1 MSYSNLIQPEMKK
14 IGAVSC
20 WSTGAFK
27 RGLFKLASGDMSPV
41 YISADLVLKD
51 VTYRNLTISA
61 MENLA
66 ADLEFDVVAGGELR
80 GVSFADFLAQRIN
93 KPSVAVRKKPK
104 SYGARTGE
112 MKEYW
117 IEGMI
122 PEEFEGKKAL
132 LTEDLITDGKS
143 KIDFINGIRN
153 SGGKVQDCIV
163 CVDRQQGGR
172 ERLEKEGVRLYS
184 VTDLDTI
191 LMVGKERG
199 FLKEEDFKEI
209 EDYRADEKKWN
220 LDRGYEWHG

>member
-1 MSYSNLIQPEMKK
+1 MSYSNLIPEMKR

-20 WSTGAFK
+20 WDTGAFK
-27 RGLFKLASGDMSPV
+27 EGLFKLKSENMSPV

-51 VTYRNLTISA
+51 VTYRDIATSA
-61 MENLA
+61 MASLA

-104 SYGARTGE
+104 TYGARTGE

-122 PEEFEGKKAL
+122 PEDFEGKKAL
-132 LTEDLITDGKS
+132 LSEDLITDGGS
-143 KIDFINGIRN
+143 KIVFINGIRN
-153 SGGKVQDCIV
+153 SGGKVRDCIV
-163 CVDRQQGGR
+163 YVDRQQGGK
-172 ERLEKEGVRLYS
+172 ERLEKEGVKLYS

-199 FLKEEDFKEI
+199 FLKEEDFKGI

-220 LDRGYEWHG
+220 LDRGYEWHE